1 MKKGKKPRKKEKKS
15 RSQGRKGQKEGK
27 MPKKNRSQGRKE

>member
-1 MKKGKKPRKKEKKS
+1 MKKGKKPRKKEKMN

-27 MPKKNRSQGRKE
+27 KPKKNRSQGRKE